1 MRLRTTFGFERFMAT
16 KKSSKKTE
24 APVEEAAAPVE
35 EKPKAK
41 AKAKAPA
48 MKVGLE
54 HMPDA
59 DTSPLELKEFIVATY
74 HAALGRDPLEAE
86 MKHHLMTVELH
97 RRPRADIHIDLRK
110 SGEFQGRHYE

>member
-1 MRLRTTFGFERFMAT
+1 MRLRTIFGFERFMAT
-16 KKSSKKTE
+16 KKSSKKAETPVE
-24 APVEEAAAPVE
+24 EEVVAPVEK
-35 EKPKAK
+35 KPK

-54 HMPDA
+54 HMPDS
-59 DTSPLELKEFIVATY
+59 DTSPLELKEFITASY

-86 MKHHLMTVELH
+86 MKHHIMTVELH
-97 RRPRADIHIDLRK
+97 RRPRADIHIDLKK

>member
-24 APVEEAAAPVE
+24 APVEEAAPVE

-41 AKAKAPA
+41 AKPKAPA

-54 HMPDA
+54 HLPDP
-59 DTSPLELKEFIVATY
+59 DLSDLELKEFIVATY

-86 MKHHLMTVELH
+86 MEHHIMTVELH
-97 RRPRADIHIDLRK
+97 RRPRADIHIDLKK